1 VHTTGSEIILDYLS
15 NWPDR
20 IPELAGYAYDEWRAL
35 FESKGQNYEDA
46 LSSYRERAKIDSLP
60 LALVALHD
68 GNVIG
73 TASIKINDLDI
84 RPEITPWLGGVF
96 VVPQW
101 RRRGIAT
108 HLIRRAIE
116 EAHRLHLSE
125 LYLWTPSAR
134 SLYERLGWS
143 ELERLKY
150 CGYEISVMKR
160 KISAN
165 RQPPARVA

>member
-1 VHTTGSEIILDYLS
+1 VHTTGNEIILDYLA

-20 IPELAGYAYDEWRAL
+20 IPELARYAYDEWRAI
-35 FESKGQNYEDA
+35 FESKVQNYEDA
-46 LSSYRERAKIDSLP
+46 LSSYRERANTDSLP
-60 LALVALHD
+60 LAVVALHN
-68 GNVIG
+68 GKVIG
-73 TASIKINDLDI
+73 TASLKVHDLDI

-101 RRRGIAT
+101 RGRGIAT
-108 HLIRRAIE
+108 QLIVRAIE
-116 EAHRLHLSE
+116 EAHRLQLSE
-125 LYLWTPSAR
+125 LYLWTPSAK

-160 KISAN
+160 EISAN
-165 RQPPARVA
+165 QQPPARVP

>member
-1 VHTTGSEIILDYLS
+1 VHTISDEIIFDYLA
-15 NWPDR
+15 NWPNR
-20 IPELAGYAYDEWRAL
+20 IPELARYAYDEWGAL
-35 FESKGQNYEDA
+35 FKSKGQNYEDA
-46 LSSYRERAKIDSLP
+46 LSSYRERANIDSLP
-60 LALVALHD
+60 LTLVALHD

-73 TASIKINDLDI
+73 TASLKIHDLDI

-108 HLIRRAIE
+108 QLIGRAID
-116 EAHRLHLSE
+116 EAHRLHVSE
-125 LYLWTPSAR
+125 LYLWTPSAK

-160 KISAN
+160 EISAN